1 MQTTAPTVRVR
12 IVGGLGNQM
21 FGAAAGMALAKRLG
35 AKLEFELYQ
44 FRASS
49 AQTLPY
55 ELAPFNLPADLSRSR
70 DWRFKPEASLYRWW
84 KRVTAGTGAGA
95 GHVPVLWRQPGH
107 HFDPE
112 FERLSGNVYLKGY
125 FQSERYFANIKAE
138 VRKAFDLSALIS
150 EAGRA
155 QAGAAGAVGERSVAV
170 HVRRGDYAQHSDRFA
185 LLQRDYYDRALRLV
199 NRAVD
204 RPRYFV
210 VSDDPA
216 AAREMFADR
225 PDTTFAAGGS
235 AFDDMHLIASCHH
248 HIIAN
253 SSFSWWGAYLSPWA
267 DGLTIA
273 PRAWFSR
280 AVALQTYLDDTYPE
294 GWITV

>member
-1 MQTTAPTVRVR
+1 
-12 IVGGLGNQM
+12 M
-21 FGAAAGMALAKRLG
+21 FGAAAGMALATRLG
-35 AKLEFELYQ
+35 AKLEFELYR
-44 FRASS
+44 FRESS

-55 ELAPFNLPADLSRSR
+55 ELAPFNLPARLSRTG
-70 DWRFKPEASLYRWW
+70 DWRFKPEAAAYRWW
-84 KRVTAGTGAGA
+84 KRIAAGA
-95 GHVPVLWRQPGH
+95 GGHAPVTWRQPGH

-112 FERLSGNVYLKGY
+112 FERLAGNVYLKGY

-138 VRKAFDLSALIS
+138 VRKAFDLSAVIS
-150 EAGRA
+150 DAGRR
-155 QAGAAGAVGERSVAV
+155 QAAAAGEAGERSVAV
-170 HVRRGDYAQHSDRFA
+170 HVRRGDYVQHTDRFA
-185 LLQRDYYDRALRLV
+185 LLQKDYYDRALRLV

-204 RPRYFV
+204 KPRLFV

-216 AAREMFADR
+216 AAREMLAAHPDASFA
-225 PDTTFAAGGS
+225 TGGS

-253 SSFSWWGAYLSPWA
+253 SSFSWWGAYLSPWR

-280 AVALQTYLDDTYPE
+280 AVALQTYVDDTYAE

>member
-44 FRASS
+44 FRESS

-55 ELAPFNLPADLSRSR
+55 ELAPFNLPADLSRTS
-70 DWRFKPEASLYRWW
+70 DWRFKPEASVYRWW
-84 KRVTAGTGAGA
+84 KRITTGAGG
-95 GHVPVLWRQPGH
+95 GHALVSWRQPGH
-107 HFDPE
+107 HFDPQ

-125 FQSERYFANIKAE
+125 FQSARYFANIAAE
-138 VRKAFDLSALIS
+138 VRKAFDLSAVIS
-150 EAGRA
+150 EAGRR
-155 QAGAAGAVGERSVAV
+155 QAAAAGALGERSVAV
-170 HVRRGDYAQHSDRFA
+170 HVRRGDYVQHADRFT
-185 LLQRDYYDRALRLV
+185 LLQKDYYDRALRLV
-199 NRAVD
+199 NRAVEK
-204 RPRYFV
+204 PKFFV

-253 SSFSWWGAYLSPWA
+253 SSFSWWGAYLSPWQ

-280 AVALQTYLDDTYPE
+280 TVALHTYVDDTYAE

>member
-1 MQTTAPTVRVR
+1 MQTAAPTVRVR

-35 AKLEFELYQ
+35 ANLEFELYQ
-44 FRASS
+44 FRESS
-49 AQTLPY
+49 GQTLPY
-55 ELAPFNLPADLSRSR
+55 ELAPFNLPAKLSRTT
-70 DWRFKPEASLYRWW
+70 DWRFKPEASAYRWW
-84 KRVTAGTGAGA
+84 KRITAGSA
-95 GHVPVLWRQPGH
+95 GHAPVLWRQSGH
-107 HFDPE
+107 HFDAE
-112 FERLSGNVYLKGY
+112 FERLSGDVYLKGY

-138 VRKAFDLSALIS
+138 VRKAFDLAALVS
-150 EAGRA
+150 DVGRHHA
-155 QAGAAGAVGERSVAV
+155 AAARAAGERGVAV
-170 HVRRGDYAQHSDRFA
+170 HVRRGDYVKHADRFV
-185 LLQRDYYDRALRLV
+185 LLQRDYYDRAVRLV

-204 RPRYFV
+204 KPQFFV

-216 AAREMFADR
+216 AAREMFVDR
-225 PDTTFAAGGS
+225 PDTLFAAGGS

-253 SSFSWWGAYLSPWA
+253 SSFSWWGAYLSPWQ

-280 AVALQTYLDDTYPE
+280 SVSLHTYVDDTYAA
-294 GWITV
+294 GWIAL

>member
-1 MQTTAPTVRVR
+1 MQTSAPTVRVR

-21 FGAAAGMALAKRLG
+21 FGAAAGMALARRLG

-44 FRASS
+44 FRESS
-49 AQTLPY
+49 GKTLPY
-55 ELAPFNLPADLSRSR
+55 ELAPFNLPATLSRGR
-70 DWRFKPEASLYRWW
+70 DWRFKPEAAAYRWW
-84 KRVTAGTGAGA
+84 KKVSAGAGD

-112 FERLSGNVYLKGY
+112 FEQLQGDVYLKGY
-125 FQSERYFANIKAE
+125 FQSARYFANIAAE
-138 VRKAFDLSALIS
+138 VRKAFDLSAVIS
-150 EAGRA
+150 EPGRA
-155 QAGAAGAVGERSVAV
+155 QAAAAGAVGERSVAV
-170 HVRRGDYAQHSDRFA
+170 HVRRGDYVRHADRFA
-185 LLQRDYYDRALRLV
+185 LLQKDYYDRALRLI

-204 RPRYFV
+204 KPKYFV
-210 VSDDPA
+210 VSDDQA

-280 AVALQTYLDDTYPE
+280 AVALHTYVDDTYPE

>member
-1 MQTTAPTVRVR
+1 MQTAAPTVRVR

-21 FGAAAGMALAKRLG
+21 FGAAAGMALARRLG

-55 ELAPFNLPADLSRSR
+55 ELAPFNLPADLSRTR
-70 DWRFKPEASLYRWW
+70 DWRFKPEASVYRWW
-84 KRVTAGTGAGA
+84 KRVTAGAAG

-155 QAGAAGAVGERSVAV
+155 QAAAAGAVGERSVAV
-170 HVRRGDYAQHSDRFA
+170 HVRRGDYLQHADRFT
-185 LLQRDYYDRALRLV
+185 LLQKDYYDRALRLAA
-199 NRAVD
+199 RAVD
-204 RPRYFV
+204 KPKYFV

-253 SSFSWWGAYLSPWA
+253 SSFSWWGAWLSPWK

-280 AVALQTYLDDTYPE
+280 AVALHTYVGDTYPE
-294 GWITV
+294 GWIAV

>member
-55 ELAPFNLPADLSRSR
+55 ELAPFNLPADLSRTR
-70 DWRFKPEASLYRWW
+70 DWRFKSEASVYRWW
-84 KRVTAGTGAGA
+84 KRVTAGAAG

-155 QAGAAGAVGERSVAV
+155 QAAAAGAVGERSVAV
-170 HVRRGDYAQHSDRFA
+170 HVRRGDYVQHTDRFA

-204 RPRYFV
+204 KPRYFV

-253 SSFSWWGAYLSPWA
+253 SSFSWWGAWLSPWKE
-267 DGLTIA
+267 GLTIA

-280 AVALQTYLDDTYPE
+280 AVALHTYVDDTYPE
-294 GWITV
+294 GWVTV